1 MIGGRI
7 MIGGIHTY
15 SVTELNAFDMQSI
28 ESLGM
33 FAF

>member
-1 MIGGRI
+1 

-15 SVTELNAFDMQSI
+15 IIYSVTELNTFDVQSI
-28 ESLGM
+28 ESLGK